1 MNKGRKKNMRRASV
15 LVTAQTLFHLKEMAA
30 EWGCSIGAVID
41 RLTRERMLD
50 NRNLRSA
57 VPKEGKGYGI

>member
-1 MNKGRKKNMRRASV
+1 MDKGRKKNMRRASV

-41 RLTRERMLD
+41 RLTRERMMGK
-50 NRNLRSA
+50 RNVAQA
-57 VPKEGKGYGI
+57 VKAHET

>member
-1 MNKGRKKNMRRASV
+1 MDNGRKKNMRRTSV

-41 RLTRERMLD
+41 RLTQERMLGK
-50 NRNLRSA
+50 RNVA
-57 VPKEGKGYGI
+57 QTVKAHET